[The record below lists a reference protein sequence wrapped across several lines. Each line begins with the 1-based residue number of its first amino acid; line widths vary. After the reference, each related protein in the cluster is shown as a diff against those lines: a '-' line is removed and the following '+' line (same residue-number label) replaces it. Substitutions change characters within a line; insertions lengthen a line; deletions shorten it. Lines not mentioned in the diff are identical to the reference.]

1 MKIKLL
7 TICLLATSLL
17 ISCGEKSQ
25 EKTDENKENKENQEE
40 TTSNETEETPESE
53 KVECGNAMNE
63 FMGML
68 KGKHT
73 DVEAALNQFQ
83 AEGLDRVDMDLY
95 DLEEP
100 KVVACSKSETGECC
114 TIEAKAGMTIR
125 TYDIC
130 WENDKI
136 IAIVDKGMR

>member
-7 TICLLATSLL
+7 TICLLAASLI
-17 ISCGEKSQ
+17 ISCGGKSEEK
-25 EKTDENKENKENQEE
+25 KEESKEATEE
-40 TTSNETEETPESE
+40 TTTEETNDEPVAEE
-53 KVECGNAMNE
+53 TVECEGPMVE
-63 FMGML
+63 FLGML
-68 KGKHT
+68 KGKYT
-73 DVEAALNQFQ
+73 DVEAALDKFQ
-83 AEGLDRVDMDLY
+83 AEGLDRVDMDMY

-114 TIEAKAGMTIR
+114 TMEAKAGMTIR

-136 IAIVDKGMR
+136 TSIVDKGMR